1 MSKSG
6 KKKIT
11 SVFRDYRAT
20 NCSLCVFAYN
30 EMDKYIRLGTTCK
43 MFSWTYPE
51 TPKKTPWM
59 VFTRKEKYAL
69 VIHPASTLSK

>member
-20 NCSLCVFAYN
+20 ECSLSVFVFN
-30 EMDKYIRLGTTCK
+30 EMEKYIRLDTTCR
-43 MFSWTYPE
+43 MFSSTYPE
-51 TPKKTPWM
+51 TPKKT
-59 VFTRKEKYAL
+59 
-69 VIHPASTLSK
+69 S

>member
-20 NCSLCVFAYN
+20 KCSLLVFN
-30 EMDKYIRLGTTCK
+30 EMDKYIRLDTTCR
-43 MFSWTYPE
+43 MFS
-51 TPKKTPWM
+51 
-59 VFTRKEKYAL
+59 
-69 VIHPASTLSK
+69 